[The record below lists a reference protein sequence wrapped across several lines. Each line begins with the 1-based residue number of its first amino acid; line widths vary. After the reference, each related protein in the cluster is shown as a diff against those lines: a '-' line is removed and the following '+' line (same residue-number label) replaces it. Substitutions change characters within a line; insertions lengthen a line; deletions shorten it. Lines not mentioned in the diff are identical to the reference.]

1 MTEHVSFDAPSGRVV
16 DPSLESRDL
25 LERIA
30 LDLSRARSTQP
41 FVALSWP
48 VAQVPS
54 ERLLAAEPEGE
65 ALLWAPPGAEE
76 ACGLGAAFTLSA
88 RGPDRFESIRAQ
100 ADSVWAKL
108 DAIPFGGRRSYG
120 DLAKELGNPGASRAV
135 GAANGKNP
143 IAIIVPCHRVI
154 GSDGSLTG
162 YAGGEDRKRWL
173 LDHEA
178 RIAGQQLALL

>member
-1 MTEHVSFDAPSGRVV
+1 MTTLATRIIPSPLGAI
-16 DPSLESRDL
+16 
-25 LERIA
+25 RIA
-30 LDLSRARSTQP
+30 
-41 FVALSWP
+41 VAG
-48 VAQVPS
+48 
-54 ERLLAAEPEGE
+54 GE
-65 ALLWAPPGAEE
+65 VTEVH
-76 ACGLGAAFTLSA
+76 LGADDEDELPAQDAADRAVLDRAAAQLREYFAGT
-88 RGPDRFESIRAQ
+88 RRRFELPLARAGTPFQ
-100 ADSVWAKL
+100 CGVWAKL
-108 DAIPFGGRRSYG
+108 DAIPFGARRSYG

-178 RIAGQQLALL
+178 RVAGQQLALL